1 MKVLLLG
8 SSNSRNGGGL
18 FNTMCSLGH
27 SLAAQGTDVQYL
39 LHDDEHSP
47 EDRARYAPLPL
58 HTYTAKGPSNLAYS
72 PDLYEQL
79 SAIKPDIVH
88 TQGIWMYFSY
98 VNNKYCAQTKT
109 PYIVTP
115 HGMLDPW
122 QLKQSFSKDFKKKLV
137 RLLYEDAHL
146 RRAACIQALCEA
158 EYDAIRAFGLTNPVA
173 IIPNGVVLPAAAPA
187 ATSPKPST
195 QGQRKTLLYLSRLHH
210 KKGLAELLR
219 GWALT
224 QPAQHDW
231 QLAIAGTT
239 PDEAYLQSLN
249 SLSQELG
256 ITDSVAFV
264 GGQFGMAKDAR
275 YRQVDAFI
283 LPSFSEGLPM
293 AVLEAW
299 SYELPVVMTPFC
311 NLPEGFAH
319 QAAFRIEPTPE
330 SIADGIRQL
339 IACPEAERQQ
349 MGRRGYELV
358 SQSFT
363 WEKVAEATKEMYAWV
378 KGTAAQPAF
387 VRTT

>member
-8 SSNSRNGGGL
+8 SSNSRNAGGL
-18 FNTMCSLGH
+18 FNTVCSLGH
-27 SLAAQGTDVQYL
+27 SLAAQGTEVHYL

-72 PDLYEQL
+72 PDLYAQL
-79 SAIKPDIVH
+79 SAIKPDIIH

-98 VNNKYCAQTKT
+98 VNNKYCAQTHT
-109 PYIVTP
+109 PYIVSP

-122 QLKQSFSKDFKKKLV
+122 QLKQSFSKDLKKKLV

-146 RRAACIQALCEA
+146 RRAACIQALCES
-158 EYDAIRAFGLTNPVA
+158 EYEAIRAFGLKNPVA
-173 IIPNGVVLPAAAPA
+173 IIPNGVALPAAASPA
-187 ATSPKPST
+187 ALPKPSV

-239 PDEAYLQSLN
+239 PDDAYLQSLL
-249 SLSQELG
+249 SLTQQLG
-256 ITDSVAFV
+256 IADSVQFV
-264 GGQFGMAKDAR
+264 GGQFGAAKDAR
-275 YRQVDAFI
+275 YRQSDAFI
-283 LPSFSEGLPM
+283 MPSFSEGLPM

-299 SYELPVVMTPFC
+299 SYELPVVMTSFC
-311 NLPEGFAH
+311 NIPEGFAH
-319 QAAFRIEPTPE
+319 QAALPIEPTPE
-330 SIADGIRQL
+330 SIATGIKQL
-339 IACPEAERQQ
+339 IARTEAERQQ
-349 MGRRGYELV
+349 MGQRGYQLV

-363 WEKVAEATKEMYAWV
+363 WEKVAKDTDELYQWV
-378 KGTAAQPAF
+378 KGKAPQPTF

>member
-1 MKVLLLG
+1 M
-8 SSNSRNGGGL
+8 
-18 FNTMCSLGH
+18 FNTVCSLGH
-27 SLAAQGTDVQYL
+27 SLAAQGTEVHYL

-72 PDLYEQL
+72 PDLATQL
-79 SAIKPDIVH
+79 RAIKPDIVH

-98 VNNKYCAQTKT
+98 VNNKYCAQTHT
-109 PYIVTP
+109 PYIISP

-122 QLKQSFSKDFKKKLV
+122 QLRQSFSKDLKKKLV

-146 RRAACIQALCEA
+146 RRAACIQALCES
-158 EYDAIRAFGLTNPVA
+158 EYEAIRAFGLKNPVA
-173 IIPNGVVLPAAAPA
+173 IIPNGVVLPAAAA
-187 ATSPKPST
+187 ATAPPKPSA

-224 QPAQHDW
+224 APAQHDW
-231 QLAIAGTT
+231 QLTIAGTT
-239 PDEAYLQSLN
+239 PDEAYLQSLV
-249 SLSQELG
+249 SLTQELG
-256 ITDSVAFV
+256 VADSVQFV
-264 GGQFGMAKDAR
+264 GGQFGNAKDSR
-275 YRQVDAFI
+275 YRQADAFI

-299 SYELPVVMTPFC
+299 SYELPVIMTSFC
-311 NLPEGFAH
+311 NIPEGFAH
-319 QAAFRIEPTPE
+319 QAALPIEPTPA
-330 SIADGIRQL
+330 SIAAGIRQL
-339 IACPEAERQQ
+339 MACPEAERQR
-349 MGRRGYELV
+349 MGQRGYQLV

-363 WEKVAEATKEMYAWV
+363 WEKVARDTAELYQWV
-378 KGTAAQPAF
+378 KGQAPQPAF